1 MTVTTQNA
9 SYEANAAKW
18 QRCRDAIEGK
28 DAILRH
34 DLAGFNAY
42 NSATLSFRGNLSYL
56 PPLSDQT
63 VAEYAKFSL
72 RAPYFNAA
80 DRTVNALTGMI
91 FGKDPMW
98 VLPPAINGYAD
109 DITLSGDSLR
119 SFAYHV
125 TEQEISTSRVGVLV
139 DYPQTSPAGM
149 SMADAQ
155 RLNLRP
161 FLRMYKAES
170 IINWREAVING
181 ARKLVMV
188 VLCESVETAGDSE
201 FEVGS
206 ANQYR
211 VLDLFEGR
219 YRQRLLNEK
228 DELISEV
235 FPTMRGA
242 PMTEIPF
249 RIVGGTTVRKPL
261 LMDLVDVSFDHYRR
275 GADLVNGEHYTAL
288 PTPWVAGVQL
298 DDGDTLNIGST
309 TAWTFDNHEAK
320 VGYLEFTGAGLGSIK
335 SSLADLERQ
344 MAVLGARML
353 SEDTRGAE
361 AVGTMELRT
370 ASERSILA
378 AVARDVSDT
387 MRQCLEWMA
396 MWVGANA
403 EVEFALNTDYG
414 AHRIEPQQLQQLVA
428 AWQSDA
434 ITLRTLFENLQKG
447 EIIAPDAD
455 YESYQTELDDQ
466 GPSIEA
472 PIAAPQQDTS
482 VLASL
487 RARMGL

>member
-42 NSATLSFRGNLSYL
+42 SSAIKISGALSYL

-80 DRTVNALTGMI
+80 DRTVNALSGMI
-91 FGKDPMW
+91 FAKDPMW
-98 VLPPAINGYAD
+98 ALPAAINSYAD

-125 TEQEISTSRVGVLV
+125 TEEEISTSRVGVLV
-139 DYPQTSPAGM
+139 DYPQASPAGM

-235 FPTMRGA
+235 FPFMRGA

-288 PTPWVAGVQL
+288 PTPWVAGVHL
-298 DDGDTLNIGST
+298 DEGKTLNIGST

-335 SSLADLERQ
+335 SSLTDLERQ

-378 AVARDVSDT
+378 AVARDVSDCL
-387 MRQCLEWMA
+387 RQCLDWMA
-396 MWVGANA
+396 QWVGAQPNT
-403 EVEFALNTDYG
+403 EFALNTDYG
-414 AHRIEPQQLQQLVA
+414 VHTMTPEKMRALREALNDG
-428 AWQSDA
+428 S
-434 ITLRTLFENLQKG
+434 ITLETFFEQMQKG
-447 EIIAPDAD
+447 EIISPDAE
-455 YESYQTELDDQ
+455 YEAYAQQLADA
-466 GPSIEA
+466 GPRLEQ
-472 PIAAPQQDTS
+472 P
-482 VLASL
+482 
-487 RARMGL
+487 

>member
-1 MTVTTQNA
+1 MTVTTKNA

-42 NSATLSFRGNLSYL
+42 NSAIKISGTLSYL

-98 VLPPAINGYAD
+98 ALPPAINGYAD

-139 DYPQTSPAGM
+139 DYPQASPAGM

-161 FLRMYKAES
+161 FLRMYKGEA
-170 IINWREAVING
+170 IINWRETVING
-181 ARKLVMV
+181 ARTLSMV
-188 VLCESVETAGDSE
+188 VLCESVEVAGDTE
-201 FEVGS
+201 FETGS

-211 VLDLFEGR
+211 VLDLFDGR
-219 YRQRLLNEK
+219 YRQRLFNEK
-228 DELISEV
+228 DEQIGDDI
-235 FPTMRGA
+235 FPFMRGA
-242 PMTEIPF
+242 PIREIPF
-249 RIVGGTTVRKPL
+249 RIVGGNDVRKPL

-298 DDGDTLNIGST
+298 DEGETLGIGST
-309 TAWTFDNHEAK
+309 TAWTFPDPMAK

-378 AVARDVSDT
+378 AVARDVSDCL
-387 MRQCLEWMA
+387 RQCLNWMA
-396 MWVGANA
+396 QWVGAQPNT
-403 EVEFALNTDYG
+403 EFSLNTDYG
-414 AHRIEPQQLQQLVA
+414 VHTMTPEKMRVLNESLNNG
-428 AWQSDA
+428 S
-434 ITLRTLFENLQKG
+434 ITLETYFEQMQKG
-447 EIIAPDAD
+447 EIISPDAK
-455 YESYQTELDDQ
+455 YEAYAQQLADAGPRLEL
-466 GPSIEA
+466 P
-472 PIAAPQQDTS
+472 
-482 VLASL
+482 
-487 RARMGL
+487 